1 VNPFLEILIRG
12 IGAFIL
18 ILLVTRLVGKTQVGQ
33 LTVSDFVN
41 AIVIGS
47 IGAAAVTDLKESGWY
62 YVFGLL
68 LFGLLTIGAEY
79 LAMKYRPARK
89 LLEGEPTVIIHNGK
103 ILEDNMRKLVY
114 HVDDL
119 TMQLRDKGVF
129 NIADVEFAVLE
140 PNGKLSVLLK
150 SQKQP
155 LTPQDLQLPTR
166 YQGIPS
172 EMIIDGIVIQ
182 QNLKQN
188 NLTEEWLYQELE
200 KQGIKSVQEVMYASL
215 DTEGKLYVDKRQDI
229 MAHVTDITDKLPGK
243 MPQ

>member
-1 VNPFLEILIRG
+1 MNPFLEILIRG

>member
-1 VNPFLEILIRG
+1 MNPFLEILIRG

-18 ILLVTRLVGKTQVGQ
+18 ILLVTRLVGKTQLGQ

-47 IGAAAVTDLKESGWY
+47 IGAAAVTDLKENGWY

-79 LAMKYRPARK
+79 IAMKYRPARK

-103 ILEDNMRKLVY
+103 ILEDNMRKLIY

-155 LTPQDLQLPTR
+155 LTPQDLQLPTK